1 MTKVVKV
8 KIVTLANG
16 STDEVEVHI
25 PQKVYRLWVEA
36 EPDWKQQV
44 ISRAVGQT
52 KNIDHWKG

>member
-1 MTKVVKV
+1 
-8 KIVTLANG
+8 LANG